1 MTGPVTAPRYRARM
15 EVAMR
20 YITGPSNERGG
31 KHRGVAGRHL
41 CRGCQAHRARFQY
54 RGQVRADR
62 DHTLCFRC
70 FRAEL
75 NRLRA
80 LAMRTAARSLRA
92 PQVRAAA

>member
-1 MTGPVTAPRYRARM
+1 M

-20 YITGPSNERGG
+20 YITGPANERGG
-31 KHRGVAGRHL
+31 KHRGVEGRHL
-41 CRGCQAHRARFQY
+41 CLGCRAHRARFRY

-80 LAMRTAARSLRA
+80 LAMRAPAGRLRASQVCTAA
-92 PQVRAAA
+92 